1 MNIVWHGQSFFGINT
16 KGTEGFSV
24 KIAIDPFG
32 EGLGLRVPKVEADIL
47 LITHQH
53 EDHSN
58 VKAIKCTRQQPSQ
71 EGSVASKGMSGASKG
86 IGEAGPFLID
96 GPGEYE
102 RKGIF
107 IKGILAFHDKS
118 EGKERGEVT
127 VYKIEAEDMKLCHL
141 SDFGQKEL
149 SPEQL
154 EKIGEIDILILP
166 VGSEHSLGA
175 KEASS
180 IIAQIEPRI
189 VIPMHYKIPKLKVK
203 LEAVDKFLKLMGAED
218 VKPEKKLKIS
228 LKDLPKEE
236 TKIVLLSP

>member
-1 MNIVWHGQSFFGINT
+1 MNIVWHGQSFFEIST
-16 KGTEGFSV
+16 KGLDGDFV

-58 VKAIKCTRQQPSQ
+58 VKAIKCAPRQPSK
-71 EGSVASKGMSGASKG
+71 EGGGVGRESGRVS
-86 IGEAGPFLID
+86 PFLID
-96 GPGEYE
+96 GAGEYE
-102 RKGIF
+102 TRGIF
-107 IKGILAFHDKS
+107 IKGIPAFHDKS
-118 EGKERGEVT
+118 EGKERGSVIL
-127 VYKIEAEDMKLCHL
+127 YKVEAEGMKLCHL

-149 SPEQL
+149 TPEQL
-154 EKIGEIDILILP
+154 EELGEIDILMVP

-175 KEASS
+175 KDASGVIS
-180 IIAQIEPRI
+180 QIEPRI

-203 LEAVDKFLKLMGAED
+203 LDSLEKFLKLMGAED
-218 VKPEKKLKIS
+218 VKPEKKIKIS

-236 TKIVLLSP
+236 TKIVTLSS